1 MFGSKLVVSLTRRKT
16 DDFVPS
22 DTPLKRCMNLFD
34 LTALGIG
41 SLVDAG
47 LYVVIGQVAHS
58 VAGPAIVLSFVIA
71 AVASLLAGLCY
82 AEFASRVNRA
92 GSGYIYTYIAIGEIW
107 AFITG
112 WCMITEFV
120 LSAASL
126 AAACSQYINFLF
138 NGSVYNFFKEEFGI
152 WNEPVLAAYPD
163 LLAFG
168 LVFVVT
174 IIVCLG
180 VKKSKLAVDITVL
193 CNLLVVLFIIFAGA
207 YYADAS
213 NWSSL
218 EKFAPYGWTGI
229 LTAASKCFYCFIG
242 FDTIPSASEEAIN
255 PTVSVSLAILLS
267 LGISLLAYIGVIVVL
282 TMMVPYYELKDLA
295 PIAEAFAVRGFK
307 ASKYIVSVGALCSM
321 LSSLLAACFAAPR
334 LIYALAYDGL
344 LFSSFTTIDKEKR
357 TPLRA
362 VVVSGALSAIL
373 ALLFDISQ
381 LVEMVSITT
390 ITTYTMVSLSVLLTR
405 YQPSLDSVLNEE
417 QSKQRTQSW
426 LRKVFL
432 KRTKEAGHSYEKL
445 SRENDSMTT
454 TCHAHPTEYTSTIA
468 NVTVTIML
476 LSMFALCVWLKTWMI
491 SSDNMNTMTSFA
503 VSLYAIVTVPCL
515 VVLALLPQNGASF
528 PFMVP
533 WVPLLPA
540 ISIFINMLL
549 LTLLHPFTYVQF
561 AFWVTVGKISK
572 LYIIHQATIQQ
583 MICFL
588 CSFLFLLVSAKVHTV
603 FNARQLVLSY

>member
-1 MFGSKLVVSLTRRKT
+1 
-16 DDFVPS
+16 
-22 DTPLKRCMNLFD
+22 
-34 LTALGIG
+34 
-41 SLVDAG
+41 
-47 LYVVIGQVAHS
+47 
-58 VAGPAIVLSFVIA
+58 
-71 AVASLLAGLCY
+71 
-82 AEFASRVNRA
+82 
-92 GSGYIYTYIAIGEIW
+92 
-107 AFITG
+107 
-112 WCMITEFV
+112 MITEFV

-126 AAACSQYINFLF
+126 ASACSQYINFLF
-138 NGSVYNFFKEEFGI
+138 NGSVYNFFKEEFGV
-152 WNEPVLAAYPD
+152 WNEPVLAPYPD
-163 LLAFG
+163 LPAFG
-168 LVFVVT
+168 LVFVVI

-180 VKKSKLAVDITVL
+180 VKESKLAVDITVL

-207 YYADAS
+207 YYSDAS

-344 LFSSFTTIDKEKR
+344 LFSCFTTIDKEKR

-373 ALLFDISQ
+373 AFLFDISQ
-381 LVEMVSITT
+381 LVEMVSITA
-390 ITTYTMVSLSVLLTR
+390 ITTYTMVSLSVILTR
-405 YQPSLDSVLNEE
+405 YRPSLDSVLNEG

-426 LRKVFL
+426 LRKFFS
-432 KRTKEAGHSYEKL
+432 KPTKGAGYEKL

-476 LSMFALCVWLKTWMI
+476 LSMFALCVSLKTWMI
-491 SSDNMNTMTSFA
+491 SSDNMNTMTLFA
-503 VSLYAIVTVPCL
+503 VSLYAIVTVACL
-515 VVLALLPQNGASF
+515 VVLGLQPQNGASF

-549 LTLLHPFTYVQF
+549 LTLLRPFTYVQF

-572 LYIIHQATIQQ
+572 LYIIHQSTMRSIHSYFF
-583 MICFL
+583 FL
-588 CSFLFLLVSAKVHTV
+588 C
-603 FNARQLVLSY
+603 